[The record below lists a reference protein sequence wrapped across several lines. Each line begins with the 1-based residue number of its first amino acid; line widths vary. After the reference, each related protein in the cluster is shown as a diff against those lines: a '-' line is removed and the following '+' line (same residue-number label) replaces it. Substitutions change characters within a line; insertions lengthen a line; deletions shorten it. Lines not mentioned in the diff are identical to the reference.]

1 MSHIARASVMVSDKL
16 VTFVRNYTDT
26 VLLRILKIQYY
37 LCVLVLRFYFFNV
50 LVMVVCRV
58 GAP

>member
-1 MSHIARASVMVSDKL
+1 MSHIARASVMVSDKY

-37 LCVLVLRFYFFNV
+37 LCVLVLIFYFSNV
-50 LVMVVCRV
+50 PVMEVCSV